1 MKRLIIGVCVVVLT
15 FGALGCAWK
24 GSIKGFDSHF
34 TVDGKN
40 AKALDATFK
49 SPGEITWDVV
59 FRPMEFVR
67 KVGDDA
73 TEIVVWTGD
82 GVENIVSW
90 TGDLFVGPPASLAAP

>member
-1 MKRLIIGVCVVVLT
+1 MKGLVIGVCVGVLT